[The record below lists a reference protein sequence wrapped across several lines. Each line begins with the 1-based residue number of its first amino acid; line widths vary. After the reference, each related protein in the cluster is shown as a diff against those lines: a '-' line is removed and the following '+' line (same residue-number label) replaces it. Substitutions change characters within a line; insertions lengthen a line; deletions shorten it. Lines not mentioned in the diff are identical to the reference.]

1 MPTICGRS
9 SRLAILCVNGTKES
23 GWGASLRRIF
33 LQKLQDR
40 DLLAPERRGGML
52 AARLLRRR
60 SGRERRGEA
69 LEIGAHQSGVNV
81 VLAAHGARV
90 AEALRHGVDR
100 ADHVALGFAL
110 ALRRPQQEKL
120 PRREHRARPGPE
132 VLRRDVPAGDL
143 AKIGVHVVRGDGLA
157 LAGRV
162 DVFEELVPRQILAL
176 LDDARQA
183 PVGDRHRV
191 IDAALA
197 AEAEEHFRALDLD
210 VTVAQRG
217 ESEGA
222 VLARVLVVAHAD
234 QRLVEQHHHGGEDL
248 APRKVPGAQIAL
260 HALADLGED
269 FAELEH
275 AAEFRLVARLA
286 VQGMVAVLLA
296 AARVARSRL
305 DVPFGVRAYPDV
317 GPGRR
322 NREGVDSLAL
332 GLARDAR
339 AVRCVENPAF
349 SRALAPDSGEAVGD
363 VAEPGAQ
370 GRLAVLVDARR

>member
-23 GWGASLRRIF
+23 GWGSSLRRIF

-110 ALRRPQQEKL
+110 ALRRPQEEEL
-120 PRREHRARPGPE
+120 PRSEHRARPGPE

-157 LAGRV
+157 LAGGV
-162 DVFEELVPRQILAL
+162 DVFEELVARQILAL
-176 LDDARQA
+176 
-183 PVGDRHRV
+183 
-191 IDAALA
+191 
-197 AEAEEHFRALDLD
+197 
-210 VTVAQRG
+210 
-217 ESEGA
+217 
-222 VLARVLVVAHAD
+222 
-234 QRLVEQHHHGGEDL
+234 
-248 APRKVPGAQIAL
+248 
-260 HALADLGED
+260 
-269 FAELEH
+269 
-275 AAEFRLVARLA
+275 
-286 VQGMVAVLLA
+286 
-296 AARVARSRL
+296 
-305 DVPFGVRAYPDV
+305 
-317 GPGRR
+317 
-322 NREGVDSLAL
+322 
-332 GLARDAR
+332 
-339 AVRCVENPAF
+339 
-349 SRALAPDSGEAVGD
+349 
-363 VAEPGAQ
+363 
-370 GRLAVLVDARR
+370 

>member
-23 GWGASLRRIF
+23 GWGSSLRRIF

-40 DLLAPERRGGML
+40 DFLAPERRGGML

-110 ALRRPQQEKL
+110 ALRRPHHEQL
-120 PRREHRARPGPE
+120 LRGEHRPRPGAK
-132 VLRRDVPAGDL
+132 VLGGDIAAGDL
-143 AKIGVHVVRGDGLA
+143 AKIGVHVVRRDGLA
-157 LAGRV
+157 LAGGV
-162 DVFEELVPRQILAL
+162 DVLEKLVPRQVLAL
-176 LDDARQA
+176 LNDAGEA

-191 IDAALA
+191 IDSALA
-197 AEAEEHFRALDLD
+197 AEAEEQFRTLDLD
-210 VTVAQRG
+210 VALAQGG
-217 ESEGA
+217 EAEGA

-248 APRKVPGAQIAL
+248 APREIARAQIAFD
-260 HALADLGED
+260 ALADLGED
-269 FAELEH
+269 FDELEH

-296 AARVARSRL
+296 AARIARSRL

-317 GPGRR
+317 GPGRGD
-322 NREGVDSLAL
+322 RERVDPLAL
-332 GLARDAR
+332 GLARDAL
-339 AVRCVENPAF
+339 AVRPVVNPAL
-349 SRALAPDSGEAVGD
+349 SRTLAPDAGEA
-363 VAEPGAQ
+363 
-370 GRLAVLVDARR
+370 